1 MPVEKKLFEQLIKE
15 RKIRKVKQKDM
26 AKHLN
31 ISPWTLNNYERG
43 RRRISLEFIEDY
55 ADYLGLEL
63 KIMLK

>member
-1 MPVEKKLFEQLIKE
+1 MTTAKKLFEQLIRE

-43 RRRISLEFIEDY
+43 RRRISLDFAEKY
-55 ADYLGLEL
+55 ADYLGYEL
-63 KIMLK
+63 KLMLK